1 MCACVR
7 VWCGSVSHDDGGRK
21 TQDTQVLALE
31 HERAM
36 PEATCCA
43 AAGGV
48 VVVVVVVV
56 MHATSPHATTF
67 GTGSGQQ
74 QAAHA
79 AHGVCSSVQYGL

>member
-7 VWCGSVSHDDGGRK
+7 VWCGSGVSHDDGGRK

-43 AAGGV
+43 AGGV
-48 VVVVVVVV
+48 VV
-56 MHATSPHATTF
+56 ASSPHAMTF

-79 AHGVCSSVQYGL
+79 AHGVCSTVQYGL